1 MEIKTNKELLKRM
14 KNIQAFFNSYGHLRS
29 GSRTVLCFVLSCLAL
44 TGKAQVNVQ
53 LQPIMPV
60 QLRLTD
66 MWRANVMN
74 SSGAQINAYL
84 KGSVSYGNTTL
95 IVEGTSQPLVLKP
108 GINVINPASISIRGY
123 EFNPAVNLPNL
134 SSTELFPFGS
144 YVVCLKVYNANS
156 SELGASCIEAII
168 KPLSPPMLLSPYN
181 EAQVHTAYP
190 LLIWSPPTPVP
201 SGMPVQ
207 YDLKIVEVLSGQNPA
222 DAIQRNFALVQENDL
237 HSNLF
242 QYPVNA
248 VKLEPQKYYAWQVV
262 AKGDNFLI
270 GSTEVWSFTLSND
283 TTNIHKVDI
292 PNQFYEPKKEL
303 DGAYAIAIETL
314 GLIYDGLADSTSV
327 RIYNSLH
334 NPVNI
339 SLHLQRI
346 SDDNRYLINLKETGK
361 LNNGQF
367 YFLELIPKN
376 GDKTRLLFKY
386 YSGKRKFEAANK

>member
-1 MEIKTNKELLKRM
+1 M
-14 KNIQAFFNSYGHLRS
+14 KKIQASYNSCCYFRS
-29 GSRTVLCFVLSCLAL
+29 CSKIVLVAILLCLAL
-44 TGKAQVNVQ
+44 TGKAQVSVQ

-74 SSGAQINAYL
+74 SSGAEINAYL

-108 GINVINPASISIRGY
+108 GINIINPASISIRGY
-123 EFNPAVNLPNL
+123 QFNPAVNVPNL

-144 YVVCLKVYNANS
+144 YVVCLKVYDANS
-156 SELGASCIEAII
+156 AELGASCIEAII

-201 SGMPVQ
+201 SGMQVQ
-207 YDLKIVEVLSGQNPA
+207 YDLKLVEVLSGQNPA
-222 DAIQRNFALVQENDL
+222 DAIQRNFALVKESDL

-248 VKLEPQKYYAWQVV
+248 VKLEPKKQYAWQVV

-270 GSTEVWSFTLSND
+270 GTTEVWSFTLSND
-283 TTNIHKVDI
+283 TANIWQVNMPEQYYRLKSS
-292 PNQFYEPKKEL
+292 L
-303 DGAYAIAIETL
+303 DGGYGIAIETI
-314 GLIYDGLADSTSV
+314 GLLVETEEKPNASGIDFFDAAHN
-327 RIYNSLH
+327 RIKLKNSLIH
-334 NPVNI
+334 QQFSGNK
-339 SLHLQRI
+339 
-346 SDDNRYLINLKETGK
+346 LILNLKETGQFK
-361 LNNGQF
+361 NAQF
-367 YFLELIPKN
+367 YFLEYQTIAGQKKVLF
-376 GDKTRLLFKY
+376 FKY
-386 YSGKRKFEAANK
+386 YSNIKKYNQENNKAKK

>member
-14 KNIQAFFNSYGHLRS
+14 KNIQAFFNLFCHSRL
-29 GSRTVLCFVLSCLAL
+29 GSRAVLYIALSCLAL
-44 TGKAQVNVQ
+44 TSKAQVSVQ

-74 SSGAQINAYL
+74 SSGGEINAYL

-190 LLIWSPPTPVP
+190 LFIWSPPTPVP
-201 SGMPVQ
+201 SGMQVE
-207 YDLKIVEVLSGQNPA
+207 YDLKIVEVLTGQNPA
-222 DAIQRNFALVQENDL
+222 DAIQRNFALIQESDL

-248 VKLEPQKYYAWQVV
+248 VKLEPQKNYAWQVV

-270 GSTEVWSFTLSND
+270 GTTEVWSFKMVLD
-283 TTNIHKVDI
+283 TMNAYKL
-292 PNQFYEPKKEL
+292 PNPEQFYEPKIAL
-303 DGAYAIAIETL
+303 DGAYAVAVEVLGVILKEADNFKLTL
-314 GLIYDGLADSTSV
+314 
-327 RIYNSLH
+327 YNSKHELLKVK
-334 NPVNI
+334 PE
-339 SLHLQRI
+339 LKRI
-346 SDDNRYLINLKETGK
+346 ANDSRHIVNLKETGK
-361 LNNGQF
+361 LQNGEV
-367 YFLELIPKN
+367 YMLEFISST
-376 GDKTRLLFKY
+376 GEKTYILFKY
-386 YSGKRKFEAANK
+386 FSSIKKYKNTSSK

>member
-1 MEIKTNKELLKRM
+1 M
-14 KNIQAFFNSYGHLRS
+14 KNIQAFFNSYDHLRL
-29 GSRTVLCFVLSCLAL
+29 GSRAVLYIVLSCLAL
-44 TGKAQVNVQ
+44 TGKAQVSVQ

-74 SSGAQINAYL
+74 SSGEEINAYL

-144 YVVCLKVYNANS
+144 YVICLKVYNANS

-201 SGMPVQ
+201 SGMQVQ
-207 YDLKIVEVLSGQNPA
+207 YDLKLVEVLSGQNPA
-222 DAIQRNFALVQENDL
+222 DAIQRNFALIQENDL

-248 VKLEPQKYYAWQVV
+248 VKLEPQKHYAWQVV

-270 GSTEVWSFTLSND
+270 GTTEVWSFKMVLD
-283 TTNIHKVDI
+283 TMNAYKL
-292 PNQFYEPKKEL
+292 PNPEQFYEPKIAL
-303 DGAYAIAIETL
+303 DGAYAVAVEVLGVILKEADNFKLTL
-314 GLIYDGLADSTSV
+314 
-327 RIYNSLH
+327 YNSKHELLKVK
-334 NPVNI
+334 PE
-339 SLHLQRI
+339 LKRI
-346 SDDNRYLINLKETGK
+346 ANDSRHIVNLKETGK
-361 LNNGQF
+361 LQNGEV
-367 YFLELIPKN
+367 YMLEFISST
-376 GDKTRLLFKY
+376 GEKTYILFKY
-386 YSGKRKFEAANK
+386 FSSIKKYKNTSSK

>member
-14 KNIQAFFNSYGHLRS
+14 KNIQAFFNSYGHLWS
-29 GSRTVLCFVLSCLAL
+29 GSRAVLYIVLSCLAL
-44 TGKAQVNVQ
+44 TGKAQVSVQ

-74 SSGAQINAYL
+74 SSGAEINAYL

-108 GINVINPASISIRGY
+108 GINVINPASINIRGY

-201 SGMPVQ
+201 SGMQVQ

-222 DAIQRNFALVQENDL
+222 DAIQRNFALIQESDL

-248 VKLEPQKYYAWQVV
+248 VKLEPKKQYAWQVV

-270 GSTEVWSFTLSND
+270 GSTEVWSFTMVVD
-283 TTNIHKVDI
+283 TMNAYKL
-292 PNQFYEPKKEL
+292 PNPEQFYEPKVAL
-303 DGAYAIAIETL
+303 DGAYAVAVEVLGVILKDADNFKLTL
-314 GLIYDGLADSTSV
+314 
-327 RIYNSLH
+327 YNSKHELLKVK
-334 NPVNI
+334 PE
-339 SLHLQRI
+339 LKRI
-346 SDDNRYLINLKETGK
+346 ANDSRHIINLKETGK
-361 LNNGQF
+361 LHNGEV
-367 YFLELIPKN
+367 YMLEFISST
-376 GDKTRLLFKY
+376 GEKTYILFKY
-386 YSGKRKFEAANK
+386 FSSIKKYKNTSSK